1 MLIQKS
7 HSDSF
12 LQNYKLAMALI
23 NNGQYPEDINEYGEL
38 REELFDRI
46 DEIETELS
54 NALGVEFVESIKQG
68 SFGKYVYLKK
78 YQKGYVLK
86 NLGNGKFY
94 QVLALT
100 TPLEALVPEYRIIDT
115 AILSYKGYLICDGL
129 VNHQGVVLGKNMS
142 KEVRDE
148 YWQEKRSGYSIENA

>member
-7 HSDSF
+7 YSDSF
-12 LQNYKLAMALI
+12 LENYKLAMALI
-23 NNGQYPEDINEYGEL
+23 NNGQYPEDMNEYGEL

-46 DEIETELS
+46 HEIESELS
-54 NALGVEFVESIKQG
+54 NALEMEFVKTIKQG
-68 SFGKYVYLKK
+68 LFGKYIYLKK

-86 NLGNGKFY
+86 NLGNGNFY

-100 TPLEALVPEYRIIDT
+100 TPLEALVPEYSIIDT
-115 AILSYKGYLICDGL
+115 AILNYKGHLICDGL
-129 VNHQGVVLGKNMS
+129 VIHQGVVLGKNMS

-148 YWQEKRSGYSIENA
+148 FWKEKRSGNLIENA